1 MSLQVG
7 YRQRTALLFHLPAMI
22 ILTAITM
29 VPLIYNIRISF
40 FGFTLTQSGS
50 RDVFVGLDNYIRLFT
65 DHEYW
70 NSMWVTARFVVL
82 STLLQLVLGTVLALT
97 IHYYGGRLHRM
108 LTSGI
113 MIPMLVAPLVVGLMF
128 SFTLNPQFGL
138 YSFLVDVFHLGLSKT
153 PLSSGGTA
161 LAVLIL
167 TDVWEWTPFMM
178 LMTLAAL
185 RSVPIEPYEAAILDG
200 AGRFLI
206 FRKITIPFIRPVVS
220 VSIILRAI
228 EAFKVFDKPF
238 ILTGGGP
245 GNSTEVIDMFTYR
258 EAFVNYNFSYAA
270 ALCVILF
277 ILLLLAGILY
287 WRFVIRR
294 QEDD

>member
-22 ILTAITM
+22 ILSAITM
-29 VPLIYNIRISF
+29 IPLLYNIRISF

-50 RDVFVGLDNYIRLFT
+50 RDIFVGFDNYVRLFT
-65 DHEYW
+65 DKEYW
-70 NSMWVTARFVVL
+70 NAMWVTARFVIA
-82 STLLQLVLGTVLALT
+82 STMIQLIAGMILALV
-97 IHYYGGRLHRM
+97 IHYHGGRLSRI
-108 LTSGI
+108 LTSAV
-113 MIPMLVAPLVVGLMF
+113 MIPMLIAPLVVGLMF

-138 YSFLVDVFHLGLSKT
+138 YSFLVDFFNLGLSKT

-161 LAVLIL
+161 LAVLIF

-185 RSVPIEPYEAAILDG
+185 RSAPIEPYEAAIIDG

-220 VSIILRAI
+220 VSIILRGI

-270 ALCVILF
+270 SLCVVLF
-277 ILLLLAGILY
+277 VLLLLAGILY
-287 WRFVIRR
+287 WNLVIRR